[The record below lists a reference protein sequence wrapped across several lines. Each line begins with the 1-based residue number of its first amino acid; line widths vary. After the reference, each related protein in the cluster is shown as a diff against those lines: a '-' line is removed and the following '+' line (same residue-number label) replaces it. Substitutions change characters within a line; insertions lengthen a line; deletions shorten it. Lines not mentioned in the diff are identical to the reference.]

1 MKLLSHSVP
10 PFAFATLRGLL
21 AMIALLL
28 WLGLQR
34 AFRAAP
40 EDGVAG
46 DTTWRTLR
54 HMLVLGTTNGWLANV
69 LTITAVRYVDS
80 AMMAMIQAS
89 VPLIVV
95 VLAHL
100 LFVDERFRV
109 GQFVGVLVGFAG
121 IILIVGPLAIYGG
134 RGSVIGIV
142 AMLMVALCFACG
154 TVYGRFAAA
163 SGDPVTLACG
173 QQAFGAAIA
182 AVICL
187 IGEPQ
192 SAWQQPLQVWEWLAV
207 VGVLCS
213 ALPTALY
220 LRLLGR
226 GPSVPAALVAY
237 LQPIWATVL
246 GRAVLGERVGV
257 AALAG
262 TAFVIAGI
270 IVSTRRT

>member
-1 MKLLSHSVP
+1 VKLLSHSVP
-10 PFAFATLRGLL
+10 PFAFAASRGLL
-21 AMIALLL
+21 AMVALLL
-28 WLGLQR
+28 WLGLYR
-34 AFRAAP
+34 GFFARSR
-40 EDGVAG
+40 DGIPG
-46 DTTWRTLR
+46 DTPWRTVR
-54 HMLVLGTTNGWLANV
+54 HMLVHGTTNGWLPNV

-100 LFVDERFRV
+100 LFADERFRV
-109 GQFVGVLVGFAG
+109 GQFIGVLVGFVG
-121 IILIVGPLAIYGG
+121 IVLIVGPLAVYGG
-134 RGSVIGIV
+134 RGSLIGVV
-142 AMLMVALCFACG
+142 AMLMVAVCFAGG

-182 AVICL
+182 AGVSL
-187 IGEPQ
+187 VWEPQ
-192 SAWQQPLQVWEWLAV
+192 SAWQQPLQVWELLAV

-246 GRAVLGERVGV
+246 GRAVLGERVGA
-257 AALAG
+257 AALLG

-270 IVSTRRT
+270 VVSTRRT